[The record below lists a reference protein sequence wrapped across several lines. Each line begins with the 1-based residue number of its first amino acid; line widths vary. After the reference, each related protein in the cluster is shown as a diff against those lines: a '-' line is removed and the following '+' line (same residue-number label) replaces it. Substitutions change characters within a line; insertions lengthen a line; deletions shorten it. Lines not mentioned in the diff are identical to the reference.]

1 MTKLFLGSRR
11 WFGLKS
17 GRNGSFHIS
26 PPKSQPASCLPE
38 SPQISSALYSRDL
51 KAGGFSKEQVAR
63 ENHLSFRFKR
73 TREDDEAG
81 REAMG
86 TGSSFSWFPRDRNS
100 ERGARVPR
108 QKLGDASLLC
118 RSASGAAS
126 PPPTPPPPPPPA
138 CTPTCAFPRFGKRIE
153 SLLEGCRR
161 SSDRSSTFAFTV
173 SALVG
178 WLPATRLGICVFFLL
193 RARRNFLRVNVAF
206 PVHRSSLRHRESRP
220 PRRWKRSVVVEDEW
234 GRAGCAPNND
244 LAKFESRRMIVNYLQ
259 RRLILR

>member
-1 MTKLFLGSRR
+1 MKIIEISIFVSWGVTKLFLGSRR
-11 WFGLKS
+11 WLELKI
-17 GRNGSFHIS
+17 GGNASFHIS

-38 SPQISSALYSRDL
+38 SPRISSALYFRDL

-100 ERGARVPR
+100 ERGARAPW

-126 PPPTPPPPPPPA
+126 HPLPLPPSGVHSYLRFPP
-138 CTPTCAFPRFGKRIE
+138 FR
-153 SLLEGCRR
+153 
-161 SSDRSSTFAFTV
+161 
-173 SALVG
+173 
-178 WLPATRLGICVFFLL
+178 
-193 RARRNFLRVNVAF
+193 
-206 PVHRSSLRHRESRP
+206 
-220 PRRWKRSVVVEDEW
+220 
-234 GRAGCAPNND
+234 
-244 LAKFESRRMIVNYLQ
+244 
-259 RRLILR
+259 